1 MKSFSSILFISTLLT
16 FMACS
21 NNNSTQASNK
31 NNDSTSQIVTSN
43 NVETKEQSSLN
54 RVITDYL
61 SLKNALANDNGKDA
75 ANAGDQIS
83 NALSNIDEASLS
95 PEQKKVYNDVKDD
108 MKENAE
114 HIGSNGS
121 NIAHQRE
128 HFDHLSDDMIDF
140 VKATGSPQ
148 TLYKDF
154 CPMYNNKKGAY
165 WLSETKDIRNPFY
178 GKQMPKCGEIKEE
191 IKSKGSVK

>member
-1 MKSFSSILFISTLLT
+1 MKAVISILSSVTLIFI
-16 FMACS
+16 ACGN
-21 NNNSTQASNK
+21 NNNSKQETNKKNDTTVQAV
-31 NNDSTSQIVTSN
+31 NNNTVRNEN
-43 NVETKEQSSLN
+43 NLLN
-54 RVITDYL
+54 EVITAYL
-61 SLKNALANDNGKDA
+61 HLKNALTNDNGQDA
-75 ANAGDQIS
+75 ANAGDEIS
-83 NALSNIDEASLS
+83 NALNNIDEASFS
-95 PEQKKVYNDVKDD
+95 SVQKKIYNDVKDD

-114 HIGSNGS
+114 HIAANGS

-191 IKSKGSVK
+191 IKSKG